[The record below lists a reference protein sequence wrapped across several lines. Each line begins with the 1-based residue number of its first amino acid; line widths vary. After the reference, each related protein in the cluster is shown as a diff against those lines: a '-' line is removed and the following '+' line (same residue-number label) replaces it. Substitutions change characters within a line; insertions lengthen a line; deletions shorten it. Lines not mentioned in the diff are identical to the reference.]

1 MGLKIKKEVFR
12 TMPRNSR
19 KDLPGLFHHI
29 MSQGINKEYIFNDER
44 LKEKYKEILTEKMKE
59 NNVDIIAYCIMDNHV
74 HLLIKVQNVQDM
86 CRFMQQVNTTYAKFY
101 NRLKHRVGFVFRN
114 RYLSKAIQDEN
125 QLNKF
130 FTAEKFLAKNDIE
143 EFDDTKIIELNQ
155 EMGANAISLSE
166 IEKEIRK
173 NTGKNFTNLKD
184 LLNQLDTYL
193 GNSKKEKTH
202 DKFDM
207 ER

>member
-1 MGLKIKKEVFR
+1 MKSLISIITLLMLNLIAFGQGVNFEQYGLAQAKDKEAFR
-12 TMPRNSR
+12 S
-19 KDLPGLFHHI
+19 
-29 MSQGINKEYIFNDER
+29 
-44 LKEKYKEILTEKMKE
+44 KY
-59 NNVDIIAYCIMDNHV
+59 
-74 HLLIKVQNVQDM
+74 
-86 CRFMQQVNTTYAKFY
+86 
-101 NRLKHRVGFVFRN
+101 
-114 RYLSKAIQDEN
+114 EN

-143 EFDDTKIIELNQ
+143 ELDDTKIIELNQ

-173 NTGKNFTNLKD
+173 NTGKNFTNLKN
-184 LLNQLDTYL
+184 LLKQLDTYL